1 MTASVWPMIAG
12 FSLWVIVLG
21 AAAAFDRRGDHGRA
35 RLFQKLGV
43 VVLGLTVVA
52 IVAVVVLRA

>member
-1 MTASVWPMIAG
+1 MIAG